1 MARKRII
8 AGIDIGTS
16 KTATVITAID
26 EEDVLSIIGVAKA
39 DSRGIRKGQIVDID
53 GATQAVVASLEGAER
68 MAGYQVNSAFVSVGG
83 THISSQNSHGVVAV
97 ADPNSEISENDVGR
111 VIDAAKAVSL
121 GSARKI
127 IHVLPR
133 YFTVDSQDGIKDPV
147 GMSGIRLEVDTH
159 LVTGGMTSL
168 KNVEKCLANV
178 GIDTEGFVFNG
189 LASAESVLTETEKEL
204 GVVLLDIGAGT
215 TDIAIYVEGAPS
227 YSSVLPIGARNVT
240 NDIAIG
246 LRISLESA
254 EVLKLFLS
262 REQMKVVRPDDEYHH
277 DKHKKD
283 DKHKADEIDLS
294 ELDLKEGLHKV
305 SRKTLIDGIIKPR
318 LNELFSIVVSEIKK
332 SGFAGVVP
340 SGIVITGGGA
350 LTAGIQDAARRS
362 VALPFRVGAPY
373 DIKGVTDEVS
383 TTSYA
388 TAIGLVKYGM
398 RIEPSGSK
406 SGSMLKIPGVPSGF
420 KIKGSADKLVD
431 LIKSFLP

>member
-26 EEDVLSIIGVAKA
+26 EENALSIIGVAKA
-39 DSRGIRKGQIVDID
+39 ESSGIRKGQIVDIES
-53 GATQAVVASLEGAER
+53 ATNAVVSSLEAAER
-68 MAGYQVNSAFVSVGG
+68 MAGYQVNSAYVSVGG
-83 THISSQNSHGVVAV
+83 THIASQNSHGVVAV
-97 ADPNSEISENDVGR
+97 ADPNSEISDNDVSR

-133 YFTVDSQDGIKDPV
+133 YYAVDSQDGIKDPI
-147 GMSGIRLEVDTH
+147 GMSGVRLEVDTH
-159 LVTGGMTSL
+159 LVTGGLTSL

-189 LASAESVLTETEKEL
+189 LASAGSVLTETEKEL

-215 TDIAIYVEGAPS
+215 TDIAIYVEGAPA

-254 EVLKLFLS
+254 EKLKLFLGN
-262 REQMKVVRPDDEYHH
+262 EPVKIVRPDSEKND
-277 DKHKKD
+277 DDHKRSHRNKI
-283 DKHKADEIDLS
+283 DEIDIS
-294 ELDLKEGLHKV
+294 DLALPEGLKKV
-305 SRKTLIDGIIKPR
+305 SKKTLVDGIIKPR
-318 LNELFSIVVSEIKK
+318 INELLGLVSSEIQK
-332 SGFAGVVP
+332 SGFVGVVP

-350 LTAGIQDAARRS
+350 LTVGLQEAARRS
-362 VALPFRVGAPY
+362 VAMPFRIGAPY

-383 TTSYA
+383 SPSYA
-388 TAIGLVKYGM
+388 TAIGLAKYGARM
-398 RIEPSGSK
+398 EPK
-406 SGSMLKIPGVPSGF
+406 KASGSMFKMPGVA
-420 KIKGSADKLVD
+420 KGANVKDSANKVVD
-431 LIKSFLP
+431 LVKSFLP